1 MTDRLRRSF
10 LYTPAD
16 DPEMMEKAAGTAAD
30 AVIFDLEDAVPDDAV
45 PQARENVA
53 EVTASA
59 SLDDVERCVRIN
71 GYRTDMWLDDL
82 LTAVEHDV
90 ETVILP
96 MIETPAELET
106 FVAVARQADGTTPEF
121 VATVETPRGLSG
133 VEEIADRGGEFPEVT
148 GLSFGFGDYTNA
160 IGATG
165 RPARVREHV
174 SLRTVGAAATA
185 GLDPLGTV
193 YQDFRDAEGHREA
206 AERAREIGYVGK
218 MAIHPAQIEVLND
231 VFTPTD
237 EEVERARRFV
247 EAFEDSPKDSLVVDG
262 VFLDT
267 AIVEQYETVLTRHE
281 EITGVSA

>member
-16 DPEMMEKAAGTAAD
+16 DAEMMEKAAGTDAD
-30 AVIFDLEDAVPDDAV
+30 AVIFDLEDAVPDEAV
-45 PQARENVA
+45 PESRENVA
-53 EVTASA
+53 EVAANASFG
-59 SLDDVERCVRIN
+59 DTERCVRIN

-121 VATVETPRGLSG
+121 VATVETPRGLSR
-133 VEEIADRGGEFPEVT
+133 VEDIADRGGEFPEVT

-165 RPARVREHV
+165 RPERVREHV

-267 AIVEQYETVLTRHE
+267 AIVEQYETVLARHE